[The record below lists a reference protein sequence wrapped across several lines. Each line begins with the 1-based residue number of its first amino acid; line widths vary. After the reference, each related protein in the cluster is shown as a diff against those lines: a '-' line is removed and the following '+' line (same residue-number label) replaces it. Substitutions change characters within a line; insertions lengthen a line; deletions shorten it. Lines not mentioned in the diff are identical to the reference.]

1 MKHLMTLSLLLLA
14 IWAQSQQFSGK
25 IADYVLETA
34 DVVIFPFG
42 MDFPVKIGTVD
53 KQGNVEIKID
63 AVDLSQIPADTK
75 DLFLGRVAENFFAN
89 CDNPDDLQVSDEIK
103 ALKCGMPALW
113 YNNQWAGSFFL
124 VSDEKLQPWIEDRY
138 YMEPVKASFFEI
150 LYVDHDLS
158 LTTSC
163 NTTYN
168 LSKENV
174 ELVNNFN
181 LKLKKGF
188 NLIQYKI
195 DEIHK
200 TDPNETSSIPVKIE
214 IVNPLDDNGIK
225 WMVKYF

>member
-1 MKHLMTLSLLLLA
+1 MTLLFMFVA
-14 IWAQSQQFSGK
+14 IWAQAQQFSGK
-25 IADYVLETA
+25 INDFVLESA

-42 MDFPVKIGTVD
+42 MDYPVKLGTVD
-53 KQGNVEIKID
+53 KQGNVTINMD
-63 AVDLSQIPADTK
+63 AVDISQIPADTK
-75 DLFLGRVAENFFAN
+75 DLFLGRVASNFFAN
-89 CDNPDDLQVSDEIK
+89 CDNPDGLQISDEIK

-113 YNNQWAGSFFL
+113 YNNQWAGTFYL

-150 LYVDHDLS
+150 LYVDKDLS

-163 NTTYN
+163 TTTYN
-168 LSKENV
+168 LSKGNV
-174 ELVNNFN
+174 ELANNFN

-195 DEIHK
+195 DEIYK
-200 TDPNETSSIPVKIE
+200 TDPDETSSIPSKIQ
-214 IVNPLDDNGIK
+214 IINPLDDKEIK

>member
-1 MKHLMTLSLLLLA
+1 MKHLMTLLLA
-14 IWAQSQQFSGK
+14 FVAVWAQAQQFSGK
-25 IADYVLETA
+25 ISDFVLETA

-42 MDFPVKIGTVD
+42 MDFPVKIGTVE
-53 KQGNVEIKID
+53 KQGKVNISMD

-75 DLFLGRVAENFFAN
+75 DLFLGRVADNFFAN
-89 CDNPDDLQVSDEIK
+89 CDNPDGLQISDKIK

-113 YNNQWAGSFFL
+113 YNNQWAGTFCL

-158 LTTSC
+158 LVTSC
-163 NTTYN
+163 TTTLN
-168 LSKENV
+168 LTTGNV
-174 ELVNNFN
+174 ESANNFN

-200 TDPNETSSIPVKIE
+200 TDLNETSSLPSKIQ
-214 IVNPLDDNGIK
+214 ITNPQDDKEIK

>member
-1 MKHLMTLSLLLLA
+1 MKHLMTLLLA
-14 IWAQSQQFSGK
+14 FVAVWSQAQQFSGK
-25 IADYVLETA
+25 ISDFVLETA

-53 KQGNVEIKID
+53 KQGNVNMNMD
-63 AVDLSQIPADTK
+63 AADLSQIPADTK

-89 CDNPDDLQVSDEIK
+89 CDNPDALQIPDGIK

-113 YNNQWAGSFFL
+113 CNNQWAGSFYL

-138 YMEPVKASFFEI
+138 YMEPVKASFYEI

-158 LTTSC
+158 LTSSC
-163 NTTYN
+163 TTTYN
-168 LSKENV
+168 LSTGNV
-174 ELVNNFN
+174 ESVNNFN

-200 TDPNETSSIPVKIE
+200 TDPNETSSLPTKIQ
-214 IVNPLDDNGIK
+214 ITNPQDDKEIK